1 MTWQFATGAAYTV
14 PSAQYV
20 TSPFDDYGTDLYTER
35 NGFRLAPFH
44 KMDVNLVYEYEW
56 FGLPWE
62 MSINVYNIY
71 NRRNP
76 FAIFTSS
83 DIDPVTYEFTRVMKQ
98 ITLFPIIPTLA
109 FRCTF

>member
-1 MTWQFATGAAYTV
+1 
-14 PSAQYV
+14 
-20 TSPFDDYGTDLYTER
+20 
-35 NGFRLAPFH
+35 
-44 KMDVNLVYEYEW
+44 
-56 FGLPWE
+56 